1 MIRIWHHENGS
12 MQVADR
18 LDDTGQDWT
27 WVDVLLDSEEEV
39 RDLAQR
45 FGWSDLAVEDA
56 VTDVHYPRVDFLDG
70 YLFVVLHGL
79 DEDEGR
85 VVTSELDAFLGP
97 DYLVTVHRRPSPSIE
112 WFADIIQENPGYAV
126 GGADLFLARLTETI
140 GRRYLPLLGT
150 VDDRIEDLESQAIEG
165 QPSVLADVQALRRD
179 IIVLRRVAG
188 PQREVLL
195 SLGRPA
201 TPVVSTDAQLRF
213 DSAYDHAYRFVE
225 DLDTAR
231 SLLASV
237 LDTYRST
244 VAERAN
250 EVMKV
255 LTVYTAILLP
265 LTLLAGIYGMNFI
278 RMPELHWQWGYF
290 GVLSLMLVIALGQWL
305 YFVRRGF
312 IGKTRPLRRRLGT
325 GLASLARLPIGKP
338 KDKQ

>member
-1 MIRIWHHENGS
+1 MIRIWHHNDGS
-12 MQVADR
+12 LQRADR
-18 LDDTGQDWT
+18 LDIPADWT
-27 WVDVLLDSEEEV
+27 WIDVLLDDEQEV
-39 RDLAQR
+39 RDLASR

-56 VTDVHYPRVDFLDG
+56 VVDVHYPRVDFLDG

-85 VVTSELDAFLGP
+85 IETSELDAFLGP

-112 WFADIIQENPGYAV
+112 FLAGVVEENSGYAV
-126 GGADLFLARLTETI
+126 GGPDLFLARLAETI
-140 GRRYLPLLGT
+140 GRRYLPLLDS
-150 VDDRIEDLESQAIEG
+150 VDDRIEDLETAAMEG
-165 QPSVLADVQALRRD
+165 RPGVLGDVQALRRD

-195 SLGRPA
+195 GLGRPV
-201 TPVVSTDAQLRF
+201 TPVVSSDAQLRF
-213 DSAYDHAYRFVE
+213 DSAYDHSYRFVE

-244 VAERAN
+244 VAERTN

-265 LTLLAGIYGMNFI
+265 LTLLAGIYGMNFV
-278 RMPELHWQWGYF
+278 RMPELKWHWGYF
-290 GVLSLMLVIALGQWL
+290 AVLGLMMLIAIGQWI

-312 IGKTRPLRRRLGT
+312 IGKERPLRRHLGT
-325 GLASLARLPIGKP
+325 GLSAIARLPIGKP
-338 KDKQ
+338 RSK

>member
-1 MIRIWHHENGS
+1 MIRIWHHQDGS
-12 MQVADR
+12 LHQADR
-18 LDDTGQDWT
+18 LDDLPADWT
-27 WVDVLLDSEEEV
+27 WVDVHLEDEREV
-39 RDLAQR
+39 KDLALR

-56 VTDVHYPRVDFLDG
+56 VVDVHYPRVDFLDG

-85 VVTSELDAFLGP
+85 IETSELDAFLGP
-97 DYLVTVHRRPSPSIE
+97 DYLVTVHRRPSPSID
-112 WFADIIQENPGYAV
+112 WLADAMEANAAYAI
-126 GGADLFLARLTETI
+126 GAPDLFLAVLAETI
-140 GRRYLPLLGT
+140 GRRYLPLLDS
-150 VDDRIEDLESQAIEG
+150 VDDRIEELESAAIEG
-165 QPSVLADVQALRRD
+165 RPGVLGDVQALRRD

-195 SLGRPA
+195 SLGRPV
-201 TPVVSTDAQLRF
+201 TPVVSKDAQLRF

-244 VAERAN
+244 VAERTN
-250 EVMKV
+250 EAMKV

-265 LTLLAGIYGMNFI
+265 LTLIAGIYGMNFL
-278 RMPELHWQWGYF
+278 RMPELHWRWGYF
-290 GVLSLMLVIALGQWL
+290 GVLALMMVIAVGQWI

-312 IGKTRPLRRRLGT
+312 IGKERPLKRRLGT

-338 KDKQ
+338 KDK